1 MNVPRRKHVQ
11 ISGYR
16 QLALHHLRSVV
27 PQDYT
32 IVERIGKW
40 DTAHWLAKRL
50 FDVPEQPDHFF
61 SDYTFE
67 LMPSGM
73 PAYFDARLKK
83 QELADLGRDAS
94 FWQEKDQRGVQT
106 VKLKCCGWFG
116 VLKIT
121 CGSDVLFWHACKDQA
136 GELGF
141 LAYKTRA
148 FMEKF
153 LALLCQ
159 AEMQATAPHSH
170 TTIYCPNGSNIQLSH
185 VDFDRIVLPATLKQ
199 DIVSSTEVFF
209 KRLDTFRGIGV
220 PGKRG
225 FLFVGNPGNGKT
237 LLCHALAK
245 HVMSNCD
252 VHVATLTIDSD
263 VRNSMLVD
271 LYEWASEHAPAMV
284 IIEDVESLVGQT
296 QVTRSGFLNI
306 LDGLKVERGVLT
318 VATTNY
324 PEKLDPALAHR
335 PSRFDRVW
343 RIPLPADA
351 ERRMFL
357 EKLFAD
363 PPITGGLCESIVKRT
378 RNWSMAYIQEI
389 KATAVVYAVQQ
400 DRDCIAEADIER
412 AVGTLAKQFRSGQQ
426 FHRKNGDSATL
437 GFGE

>member
-1 MNVPRRKHVQ
+1 MGVPQDKSVL
-11 ISGYR
+11 IAGYR

-27 PQDYT
+27 PPDFA
-32 IVERIGKW
+32 IVEQLEGWISSSTVTR
-40 DTAHWLAKRL
+40 LL
-50 FDVPEQPDHFF
+50 FDAPQTESSVFDGF
-61 SDYTFE
+61 TFE
-67 LMPSGM
+67 MLPSDL
-73 PAYFDARLKK
+73 PTYSDAYLTRPNPPDI
-83 QELADLGRDAS
+83 DRDAP
-94 FWQEKDQRGVQT
+94 FWDEKDQRENQVI
-106 VKLKCCGWFG
+106 KLKYCDWFG
-116 VLKIT
+116 ILKIGRGT
-121 CGSDVLFWHACKDQA
+121 DALYWCACKSHNC
-136 GELGF
+136 ELRF
-141 LAYKTRA
+141 LAFQKHA
-148 FMEKF
+148 FLEQF
-153 LALLCQ
+153 LALLSK
-159 AEMQATAPHSH
+159 AEAQVTTTRSR
-170 TTIYCPNGSNIQLSH
+170 TTIYCPNGPDIPLDR
-185 VDFDRIVLPATLKQ
+185 VEFDRLILPVELKQ
-199 DIVSSTEVFF
+199 DVIGSTEVFF
-209 KRLDTFRGIGV
+209 KRLNAFRGIGV
-220 PGKRG
+220 PNKRG
-225 FLFVGNPGNGKT
+225 FLFVGEPGNGKT
-237 LLCHALAK
+237 LFCHALAN
-245 HVMSNCD
+245 HVMSNFSARVTTLSVDRD
-252 VHVATLTIDSD
+252 VSNKMVLE
-263 VRNSMLVD
+263 

-284 IIEDVESLVGQT
+284 IIEDVETLVGQT

-306 LDGLKVERGVLT
+306 LDGLNVERGVLT

-324 PEKLDPALAHR
+324 PDKLDPALAHR